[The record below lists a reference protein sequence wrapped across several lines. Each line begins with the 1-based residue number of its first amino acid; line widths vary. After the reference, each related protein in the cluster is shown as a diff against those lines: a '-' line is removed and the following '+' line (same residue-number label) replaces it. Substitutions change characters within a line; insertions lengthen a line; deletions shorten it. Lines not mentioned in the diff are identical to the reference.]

1 MLYYKLELT
10 ADDMIRVLDI
20 VEEKQDDEFIYA
32 TEDEFKRLKQ
42 GRVIDYNV
50 DVFNT
55 FNRKIEFRNVLR
67 GKQDADNAEI

>member
-10 ADDMIRVLDI
+10 TDDMIRVLDI

-32 TEDEFKRLKQ
+32 TEDEFKKLKA
-42 GRVIDYNV
+42 GRIIDYNV

-55 FNRKIEFRNVLR
+55 FNRKAEFINVLK
-67 GKQDADNAEI
+67 GKQDAIDN

>member
-10 ADDMIRVLDI
+10 TDDMIRVLDI

-32 TEDEFKRLKQ
+32 TSDEFKKLKT
-42 GRVIDYNV
+42 GRVIDYNT

-55 FNRKIEFRNVLR
+55 FNRKAEV
-67 GKQDADNAEI
+67 DNAEI

>member
-32 TEDEFKRLKQ
+32 TEDEFKKLKQ
-42 GRVIDYNV
+42 GCVIDYNV

-55 FNRKIEFRNVLR
+55 FNRKVEFRNVLR
-67 GKQDADNAEI
+67 GKQNADNAEI

>member
-10 ADDMIRVLDI
+10 TDDMIRVLDI

-32 TEDEFKRLKQ
+32 TEDEFKKLKV
-42 GRVIDYNV
+42 GRIIDYNV

-55 FNRKIEFRNVLR
+55 FNRKAGFINVLR
-67 GKQDADNAEI
+67 GKQDAIDN

>member
-32 TEDEFKRLKQ
+32 TGDEFKKLRQ
-42 GRVIDYNV
+42 SRVVDYNM
-50 DVFNT
+50 DVFNS
-55 FNRKIEFRNVLR
+55 FERNV
-67 GKQDADNAEI
+67 DTNNAEI